1 MDGLKMEIFEQME
14 RERKIEERNTKARR
28 YSRKVEREKNK
39 AKLALSIIGG
49 AIASLPF
56 FYMVCFIVTLA

>member
-1 MDGLKMEIFEQME
+1 MKGLKMEIFEQME
-14 RERKIEERNTKARR
+14 RERKIEERNERAKQ
-28 YSRKVEREKNK
+28 YSKRTEREKNK

-56 FYMVCFIVTLA
+56 LYGMLFIITIV